1 MDFHVI
7 VQTRLSKFPRA
18 LQYYDVMAAILVP
31 TQLWQVDS
39 RVSASSTVHM
49 VLYQV
54 VYIVPD
60 RSNDRVHQCHPLNIT
75 LSNFYFIFQD
85 LEMCSNTIDFA
96 PRCSTYSMDQ
106 YVFTFPPTTF
116 GPTGGDSACLTPGFN
131 LYNFRNLSD
140 VPFPPNAAQSPPQPL
155 ELHNPSY
162 GYPALDPTLLAI
174 SVPRLESSLT
184 SRPALPSS
192 TAQVM
197 ASAHVP
203 ISCTA
208 VDHHPDTT
216 PAKTAHSNATFVP
229 SVTTSS
235 THPNN
240 GTPNVCNGRVSVVKV
255 AGNKS
260 TWATRNP
267 GRPVMQPHQP
277 LSAVEKDHRSA
288 HAASRQISAAQ
299 RRDRDTLLN
308 DAIQSLANEFEMKVQ
323 AIATTHNVTSEKVK
337 KLLGS
342 HKYYQNPCSTQ
353 LANAIIHDKANEVN
367 EGRARGEKL
376 SLQQIRELA
385 RADPKYQDMTQD
397 EKDELLRALT
407 EYRTLKNV
415 SVRATNSAAACDAQS
430 TLEHVFKILD
440 GLALRTGIY
449 ACLFATCG
457 HVYNSSQPFW
467 YGTDNVMDFWED
479 VMDLEPNEI
488 VRKLE
493 QWACMHGKNI
503 EERNSVEGMQRM
515 CARILNS
522 GVVAKKKMRINF
534 VNFEVAIKEKYGIE
548 LLGRPESV
556 PFQSPHTTT
565 NAEHLCTLRDML
577 KAGTCHW
584 VYMSMQQRMQHAD
597 RLKER
602 QIAGEAVGKPRKKSS
617 DAGRKRRRTAPG
629 KGKAPK
635 SVALIDSSLEDN
647 SSTEDDE

>member
-1 MDFHVI
+1 
-7 VQTRLSKFPRA
+7 
-18 LQYYDVMAAILVP
+18 
-31 TQLWQVDS
+31 
-39 RVSASSTVHM
+39 
-49 VLYQV
+49 
-54 VYIVPD
+54 
-60 RSNDRVHQCHPLNIT
+60 
-75 LSNFYFIFQD
+75 
-85 LEMCSNTIDFA
+85 
-96 PRCSTYSMDQ
+96 MDQ

-116 GPTGGDSACLTPGFN
+116 GPAGGDSACPTPGFN
-131 LYNFRNLSD
+131 SYNFRNLSD
-140 VPFPPNAAQSPPQPL
+140 APFPPNAAQSPPQPL

-162 GYPALDPTLLAI
+162 GYPALDPALLAI
-174 SVPRLESSLT
+174 SIPRLESSLT

-203 ISCTA
+203 ISCTV

-216 PAKTAHSNATFVP
+216 PAETAHSNATSVP

-240 GTPNVCNGRVSVVKV
+240 GTPNVCNGGVSVVKA

-260 TWATRNP
+260 TWATQNP
-267 GRPVMQPHQP
+267 GQPVMQPHQP
-277 LSAVEKDHRSA
+277 LSTVEKDHCSA

-323 AIATTHNVTSEKVK
+323 AVATTHNITSEKVK

-342 HKYYQNPCSTQ
+342 HKYYQNPRSTQ

-397 EKDELLRALT
+397 EKDELLHALT

-415 SVRATNSAAACDAQS
+415 SVRATNSAAARNAQS

-440 GLALRTGIY
+440 GLALHTGIY
-449 ACLFATCG
+449 ACLFATRG
-457 HVYNSSQPFW
+457 HVYDSSQPFW

-479 VMDLEPNEI
+479 VMDLEPDEI

-503 EERNSVEGMQRM
+503 EEHNSVEGMQQM

-522 GVVAKKKMRINF
+522 GLREYSFYLLTAPDMH
-534 VNFEVAIKEKYGIE
+534 VAIKEKYGIE
-548 LLGRPESV
+548 LLGWPESV
-556 PFQSPHTTT
+556 PFQSPRATT
-565 NAEHLCTLRDML
+565 NAEHLHTLRDVL
-577 KAGTCHW
+577 KAGTCRW
-584 VYMSMQQRMQHAD
+584 AYMSTQQRMQHTD

-602 QIAGEAVGKPRKKSS
+602 RIAGEAVGKPRKKRS
-617 DAGRKRRRTAPG
+617 DAGRKCRRTAPG

-635 SVALIDSSLEDN
+635 SVALINSSSEDN
-647 SSTEDDE
+647 SSMEDDE

>member
-1 MDFHVI
+1 
-7 VQTRLSKFPRA
+7 
-18 LQYYDVMAAILVP
+18 
-31 TQLWQVDS
+31 
-39 RVSASSTVHM
+39 
-49 VLYQV
+49 
-54 VYIVPD
+54 
-60 RSNDRVHQCHPLNIT
+60 
-75 LSNFYFIFQD
+75 
-85 LEMCSNTIDFA
+85 
-96 PRCSTYSMDQ
+96 
-106 YVFTFPPTTF
+106 
-116 GPTGGDSACLTPGFN
+116 
-131 LYNFRNLSD
+131 
-140 VPFPPNAAQSPPQPL
+140 
-155 ELHNPSY
+155 
-162 GYPALDPTLLAI
+162 
-174 SVPRLESSLT
+174 
-184 SRPALPSS
+184 
-192 TAQVM
+192 M

-203 ISCTA
+203 ISCTV

-216 PAKTAHSNATFVP
+216 PAETAHSNATSVP
-229 SVTTSS
+229 GVTTSS

-240 GTPNVCNGRVSVVKV
+240 GTPNVCNGGVSVVKA

-260 TWATRNP
+260 TWATQNP
-267 GRPVMQPHQP
+267 GRPVMQPRQP

-323 AIATTHNVTSEKVK
+323 AVATTHNVTSEKVK

-342 HKYYQNPCSTQ
+342 HKYYQNPRSTQ

-385 RADPKYQDMTQD
+385 RVDPKYQDMTQD

-407 EYRTLKNV
+407 EYHTLKNV
-415 SVRATNSAAACDAQS
+415 SVRATNSAAARDAQS

-449 ACLFATCG
+449 ACLFATRG
-457 HVYNSSQPFW
+457 HVYDSSQPFW

-479 VMDLEPNEI
+479 VMDLEPDEI

-522 GVVAKKKMRINF
+522 GLHEYSFYLLTAPDMRVYTGVVAKKKIRINF

-548 LLGRPESV
+548 LLGWPESV
-556 PFQSPHTTT
+556 PFQSPRATT
-565 NAEHLCTLRDML
+565 NAEHLRTLRDAL
-577 KAGTCHW
+577 KAGTCRW
-584 VYMSMQQRMQHAD
+584 AYMSMQQRMQHAD

-602 QIAGEAVGKPRKKSS
+602 RIAGEAVGKPRKKRS
-617 DAGRKRRRTAPG
+617 DAGRKCRRTAPG

-635 SVALIDSSLEDN
+635 SVALIDSSSEDN